1 MAQEQRPPL
10 PSFHTC
16 GEEDPPQQNLAWI
29 EWLGKRLWRPC
40 FKYTA
45 LPDGCR
51 EPIRVLTTS
60 NLDRLRTI
68 ITEERLPCEIKTTS
82 ERTELIVYQRPTS
95 VNEKR
100 LTVLVRILDSHI
112 LRGHLPHPTRGTCG
126 RALLINIAM
135 NPNNA
140 EACQQAGITQRLSL
154 RPPR

>member
-10 PSFHTC
+10 PSFHTY
-16 GEEDPPQQNLAWI
+16 GGEDPPQQNLAWI

-60 NLDRLRTI
+60 DLDRLRTI
-68 ITEERLPCEIKTTS
+68 ITEEQLPCEIKTMS
-82 ERTELIVYQRPTS
+82 ERTELIVYQRPKS
-95 VNEKR
+95 VNGKR

-112 LRGHLPHPTRGTCG
+112 LRGHLPHPTLGTCG

-135 NPNNA
+135 NPNIA
-140 EACQQAGITQRLSL
+140 EACQRAGITQRLSL